1 MIGSFNLCV
10 VKASAHQLIEK
21 AWRTK
26 VAAEVASMNVEEL
39 MIKKVITMDP
49 ESTVEKAVRTMNQH
63 EIGCL
68 IVCENGKPI
77 GILTERDLLKRV
89 LEQGKSPATVKVAEI
104 MSRPVIYGDPSME
117 LEDAA
122 RLMFRK
128 KVKKL
133 PVIKDGEL
141 VGLITLTDL
150 AKTAHIDQKM
160 MGVIKELKDSGWL
173 PPKRMERIIDVYVT

>member
-1 MIGSFNLCV
+1 
-10 VKASAHQLIEK
+10 
-21 AWRTK
+21 
-26 VAAEVASMNVEEL
+26 
-39 MIKKVITMDP
+39 
-49 ESTVEKAVRTMNQH
+49 
-63 EIGCL
+63 
-68 IVCENGKPI
+68 
-77 GILTERDLLKRV
+77 
-89 LEQGKSPATVKVAEI
+89 
-104 MSRPVIYGDPSME
+104 VIYGDPNME

>member
-1 MIGSFNLCV
+1 
-10 VKASAHQLIEK
+10 
-21 AWRTK
+21 
-26 VAAEVASMNVEEL
+26 MNVEEI
-39 MIKKVITMDP
+39 MIENVITIDP
-49 ESTVEKAVRTMNQH
+49 GTTIEKAVKTMNQH

-77 GILTERDLLKRV
+77 GIMTERDLLRRV
-89 LEQGKSPATVKVAEI
+89 LERGKPPTTVKVEEI
-104 MSRPVIYGDPSME
+104 MSRPVIYGNPSME

-133 PVIKDGEL
+133 PIIKDGEL

-160 MGVIKELKDSGWL
+160 MGVIRELKDGGWL

>member
-1 MIGSFNLCV
+1 
-10 VKASAHQLIEK
+10 
-21 AWRTK
+21 
-26 VAAEVASMNVEEL
+26 MNVEEL
-39 MIKKVITMDP
+39 MIKNVY
-49 ESTVEKAVRTMNQH
+49 TVHPDTVVEEAVRTMNMY

-68 IVCENGKPI
+68 VVVENERPI
-77 GILTERDLLKRV
+77 GIITERDLLKRV
-89 LEQGKSPATVKVAEI
+89 LEQGKPPKTIKVGEI
-104 MSRPVIYGDPSME
+104 MSKPIIYGNPQME

-133 PVIKDGEL
+133 PIMQDGEL

-160 MGVIKELKDSGWL
+160 MHLITELKESGWL
-173 PPKRMERIIDVYVT
+173 PPKRMEKIINVYLT